1 MQNADYIKNCGREQ
15 FLKAYF
21 SMAEAC
27 GFKNK
32 KILIPI
38 DNMINKLFSL
48 KKRSLKSNFF
58 NMFMM

>member
-1 MQNADYIKNCGREQ
+1 
-15 FLKAYF
+15 
-21 SMAEAC
+21 MAEAC

-48 KKRSLKSNFF
+48 KKKFKV
-58 NMFMM
+58 